1 MLEHRPCYGVPSAK
15 NESTGES
22 ECYMSYVGIHSCC
35 LRKCLR
41 YAQIHLQYGQLY
53 MSYVYFHWYVV
64 CFIRNES
71 WSIYD
76 ISIMFC
82 SMYETFYVVSKNTFV
97 CFNWFVKW
105 AKIAHSVSTFSLQC
119 CICKIIHLC
128 SRFFM
133 LLGKNICGI
142 LRFNFWPLLLS
153 YF

>member
-1 MLEHRPCYGVPSAK
+1 MQCRYSFMLPSKMLALCP
-15 NESTGES
+15 NPSTIWAIV
-22 ECYMSYVGIHSCC
+22 YVIC
-35 LRKCLR
+35 LLSLMLR
-41 YAQIHLQYGQLY
+41 AHVTCSI
-53 MSYVYFHWYVV
+53 WYVV
-64 CFIRNES
+64 CFICNVS